1 MGELILL
8 IWFLP
13 DWQEFANPISEN
25 NRGKL
30 LPDTNDN
37 MDMNV
42 LSKYFA
48 EIVKLNPTR
57 FRLFG
62 PDETMSNRFW
72 EMFKVTNR
80 QWMQVIKNPNDE
92 FISPEVALLILNY
105 QNTKQ
110 KVGLK
115 VIL

>member
-1 MGELILL
+1 V
-8 IWFLP
+8 LP

-37 MDMNV
+37 MDMTV

-80 QWMQVIKNPNDE
+80 QWMQVIKNP
-92 FISPEVALLILNY
+92 
-105 QNTKQ
+105 
-110 KVGLK
+110 
-115 VIL
+115 

>member
-1 MGELILL
+1 
-8 IWFLP
+8 
-13 DWQEFANPISEN
+13 
-25 NRGKL
+25 KL

-92 FISPEVALLILNY
+92 FISPEGRIIDSQLSEHQA
-105 QNTKQ
+105 
-110 KVGLK
+110 
-115 VIL
+115 